1 MFRACLGFV
10 FALIFMAA
18 SGFSQ
23 TNSEKASQVP
33 SLAQEPPTTK
43 SQDSTLAADS
53 IKAASKEKRKSRAK
67 AETAAKKSDAEAMA
81 DSVRAA
87 KSAPLVTDSSRSI
100 PAPAPVAA
108 DSAKDLDSV
117 NSAVTAPTAPPADP
131 SAAATDTVP
140 APTVESTA
148 PTSTEIVADAPKR
161 LPPDLR
167 LFNDPPLIAKEYG
180 FGILGSVVAGALG
193 FYIGS
198 GIETAIEGES
208 QAHQGTL
215 SFTGIRYDNFYGAFY
230 GGATGMILGSAL
242 TTYFVGQTDE
252 ENGGF
257 FMTVLGT
264 AAAAGGAFY
273 VAHLMGVNDDI
284 DWKPFIPLL
293 AIPSFGGTLGFNV
306 SRLWNDH
313 KRETTVGKEASIR
326 LHAPRLAWGRDAGG
340 DRLEVRALNLTF

>member
-1 MFRACLGFV
+1 MFRACLGFA
-10 FALIFMAA
+10 FAFILMVA

-33 SLAQEPPTTK
+33 SMVQNPPTTK
-43 SQDSTLAADS
+43 SQDSALIADS
-53 IKAASKEKRKSRAK
+53 TKAAAKEKRKSKAK
-67 AETAAKKSDAEAMA
+67 AEKAAKKADTKALA
-81 DSVRAA
+81 DSLRAL
-87 KSAPLVTDSSRSI
+87 KSAPAAPDSSKI
-100 PAPAPVAA
+100 KPAPATGAA
-108 DSAKDLDSV
+108 DIAKPMD
-117 NSAVTAPTAPPADP
+117 TAQ
-131 SAAATDTVP
+131 AAAPAVPASDTVP
-140 APTVESTA
+140 TPTVEAAA
-148 PTSTEIVADAPKR
+148 PASTEIVAETPKR

-167 LFNDPPLIAKEYG
+167 LFNGPPLIAKEYG
-180 FGILGSVVAGALG
+180 LGILGSVVAGALG

-242 TTYFVGQTDE
+242 TTYFIGQTDE
-252 ENGGF
+252 EDGGF
-257 FMTVLGT
+257 LMTVLGT
-264 AAAAGGAFY
+264 TAAAGGAFY

-293 AIPSFGGTLGFNV
+293 AIPSMGGTLGFNV
-306 SRLWNDH
+306 SRWWSDH
-313 KRETTVGKEASIR
+313 KRESTVGKESKEAAIW
-326 LHAPRLAWGRDAGG
+326 LHPPRIAWGRDAGG

>member
-1 MFRACLGFV
+1 MFRACLGFA
-10 FALIFMAA
+10 FAFIFMAA

-33 SLAQEPPTTK
+33 SMAQEPPTTK

-53 IKAASKEKRKSRAK
+53 TKAAAKTKRKSKAK
-67 AETAAKKSDAEAMA
+67 AEKAAKKSDAQAIA
-81 DSVRAA
+81 DSLRAV
-87 KSAPLVTDSSRSI
+87 KSASGTVDSAKAAGS
-100 PAPAPVAA
+100 PAPIAA
-108 DSAKDLDSV
+108 DSAKALD
-117 NSAVTAPTAPPADP
+117 TAK
-131 SAAATDTVP
+131 SAAASVGPSAPGADSVP
-140 APTVESTA
+140 APTVEAAA
-148 PTSTEIVADAPKR
+148 PASTEIVAEAPKR

-208 QAHQGTL
+208 RAHQGTL

-264 AAAAGGAFY
+264 AAATGGAFY

-293 AIPSFGGTLGFNV
+293 AIPSLGGTLGFNV
-306 SRLWNDH
+306 SRLWRDH
-313 KRETTVGKEASIR
+313 RRETTVGKEASVW
-326 LHAPRLAWGRDAGG
+326 LHPPRVAWGRDAGG
-340 DRLEVRALNLTF
+340 DRLEISAFNLTF